1 MIANTM
7 PTSELLRMPVEV
19 PLNGLWTGL
28 GLLWRAYNYAC
39 TSGAELW
46 DFALETKTL
55 YDTGLTVSDLR
66 WLVARRFAEHGQEI
80 SVYGSPHRAFHTGT
94 GFYFEPTTCVVL
106 TAAGAEFAAKV
117 LREAPAEF
125 GGPGLS
131 DLGGHAARNRPDV
144 SEASAVSGPVVKPC
158 WNISRR
164 ELSVAGQLV
173 KRFRVPAQNQELIL
187 CAFEEEGWPDCIDD
201 PLPMTSD
208 RDTQTRLHDA
218 INRLNG
224 RQANPL
230 LRFHGNGNGTGVSW
244 EVRLPRMMP

>member
-1 MIANTM
+1 
-7 PTSELLRMPVEV
+7 MPVEV
-19 PLNGLWTGL
+19 PLNSLWSGL
-28 GLLWRAYNYAC
+28 GLLWRAYNYAHS
-39 TSGAELW
+39 SGAELW

-55 YDTGLTVSDLR
+55 YETGLTVSDLR

-80 SVYGSPHRAFHTGT
+80 SIYGNPHRTFQTGT

-106 TAAGAEFAAKV
+106 TATGAEFAAKV
-117 LREAPAEF
+117 LQEAPAEF
-125 GGPGLS
+125 FVAGLS
-131 DLGGHAARNRPDV
+131 DH
-144 SEASAVSGPVVKPC
+144 SGPTARTGPHVDTGALSEFIVKPR
-158 WNISRR
+158 WNIARR

-244 EVRLPRMMP
+244 EVRRPGLLT

>member
-1 MIANTM
+1 
-7 PTSELLRMPVEV
+7 MPVEV

-28 GLLWRAYNYAC
+28 GLLWQTYIYARS
-39 TSGAELW
+39 SGADLW

-55 YDTGLTVSDLR
+55 YETGLSVSDLR
-66 WLVARRFAEHGQEI
+66 WLVARKFAEHGQEI
-80 SVYGSPHRAFHTGT
+80 SVYGSPHRAFHTGS

-106 TAAGAEFAAKV
+106 TAAGADFAAKV
-117 LREAPAEF
+117 LQEAPAEF
-125 GGPGLS
+125 VGV
-131 DLGGHAARNRPDV
+131 GHTGRGRSAAMIRPRQDEPDTV
-144 SEASAVSGPVVKPC
+144 SESVMKPR

-244 EVRLPRMMP
+244 EVRLPRATN